1 MSRFFSKRMTFFWLA
16 VVLFTVKTY
25 VSYQIEFNLGI
36 KNVLQSFLL
45 VINPISSA
53 IIIFGL
59 LFLFSKSRRAGG
71 YLLTGYFL
79 LTFLLYANVLYYRF
93 FNDFFTWPTI
103 FQAGNLGNMGG
114 SITGLMEWH
123 DVLYWVDFA
132 FLVGMFLWSRKA
144 WPKRTATR
152 KRSALVLVAGVA
164 IFLLNLGLAEADR
177 PELLSRTF
185 DRTYLVKYLGLYNY
199 TVYDGIQSIKTSG
212 QRALASAPDVD
223 KIKKYTEEHYAAPN
237 QVTFGKAQGKN
248 IIKIHLESFQSF
260 LINYKLNGQEVTPF
274 LNSLISS
281 KEVAYFD
288 NFFHQTG
295 QGKTA
300 DAELIMDNSLYG
312 LPQGSA
318 FSLKGRNTY
327 QSAAGILHQK
337 GNYTSAVMHGDYKTF
352 WNRDEIYKSMG
363 IDKFYDASYY
373 DMTSDQ
379 VVNYG
384 LKDKPFFKESI
395 SQLLELPQPFY
406 AHLITLTNHFPF
418 EVSEEDTDFQ
428 PASTG
433 DGVVDRYFQ
442 TAHYLDE
449 SLQQFFTDLKS
460 SGLYD
465 KSIILIYGDHYG
477 ISQNHN
483 KAMAKIMGKEIT
495 PFENAQLQRVPLMI
509 HAPGVAGGV
518 NHTYGGEIDVLPT
531 LLHLVGIDSKDYI
544 QFGTDLFSKDH
555 DSTVAFRNG
564 DFISPAY
571 TNVDGVYYDNATGL
585 KIEEPP
591 AEAKEAKAKVRKE
604 LSLSDEVLYG
614 DLLRFYKP
622 KGWTKIDRNKYFYET
637 GDGKTEDG
645 EVDKNESKSEED

>member
-1 MSRFFSKRMTFFWLA
+1 MARFFSKRMTFFWLA
-16 VVLFTVKTY
+16 VLLFTVKTY
-25 VSYQIEFNLGI
+25 ISYQIEFNLGI
-36 KNVLQSFLL
+36 KNLLQSFLL
-45 VINPISSA
+45 VVNPISSA

-79 LTFLLYANVLYYRF
+79 LSFLLYANVLYYRF

-123 DVLYWVDFA
+123 DLIYWIDFIVMLGL
-132 FLVGMFLWSRKA
+132 FIWSKKE
-144 WPKRTATR
+144 WPKKLVVR
-152 KRSALVLVAGVA
+152 KRSGLIVVAGV
-164 IFLLNLGLAEADR
+164 IVFMINLGLAEMDR
-177 PELLSRTF
+177 PQLLSRTF
-185 DRTYLVKYLGLYNY
+185 DRTYLVKYLGIYNY
-199 TVYDGIQSIKTSG
+199 TVYDGVQSIKTSG

-223 KIKKYTEEHYAAPN
+223 KIKKYTDEHYAAPN
-237 QVTFGKAQGKN
+237 PATFGKSKGKN

-274 LNSLISS
+274 MNSLINS
-281 KEVAYFD
+281 KQITYFD

-327 QSAAGILHQK
+327 QSAGGILDQK
-337 GNYTSAVMHGDYKTF
+337 GGYTSAVLHGDYKTF

-363 IDKFYDASYY
+363 IDKFFDASYY
-373 DMTSDQ
+373 NMTEGQ

-384 LKDKPFFKESI
+384 LKDKPFFTES
-395 SQLLELPQPFY
+395 LPKLESLPQPFY

-418 EVSEEDTDFQ
+418 KVDEGDTDFQ
-428 PASTG
+428 PADTG

-449 SLQQFFTDLKS
+449 ALQQFFTDLKTA
-460 SGLYD
+460 GLYD

-483 KAMAKIMGKEIT
+483 KAMEKVIGQEIT

-509 HAPGVAGGV
+509 HAPGVTGGV

-531 LLHLVGIDSKDYI
+531 LLHLVGIDTKDYI

-564 DFISPAY
+564 DFVSPTY
-571 TNVDGVYYDNATGL
+571 TNVDGVYYETSTGL
-585 KIEEPP
+585 KVEEPT
-591 AEAKEAKAKVRKE
+591 AEAKESKEKVRKE

-622 KGWTKIDRNKYFYET
+622 EGFKKIDRNQYFYPS
-637 GDGKTEDG
+637 GNGKTEES
-645 EVDKNESKSEED
+645 EVTKDSKSDKE